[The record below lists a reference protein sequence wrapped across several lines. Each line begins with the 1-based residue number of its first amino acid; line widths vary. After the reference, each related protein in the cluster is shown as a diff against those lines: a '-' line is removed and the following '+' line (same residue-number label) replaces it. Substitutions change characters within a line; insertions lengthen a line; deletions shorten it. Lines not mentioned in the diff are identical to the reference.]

1 MTELKRV
8 ERNQRV
14 LVTLGR
20 IGHELSTALEAR
32 VADQELTSNV
42 PVMVICELAMRG
54 PLRPRQLQASTG
66 LTSGGVTRQVD
77 RLERQGLV
85 TRSYGTL
92 AKDRRATV
100 IELTAD
106 GLQLSHRL
114 ADAVSDRHDLLVDSF
129 VQALR
134 LLDT

>member
-20 IGHELSTALEAR
+20 IGQELSTALEAR